1 MLADT
6 AKNIIMFLGDGMSV
20 PTLAAAR
27 VYLGSLQNASGEELS
42 LSFENFPYSGL
53 SKVIL
58 TPKFCICITFL
69 IHKMCVNVIV

>member
-1 MLADT
+1 MLVDT

-27 VYLGSLQNASGEELS
+27 VYLGSLQNVSGEELS

-53 SKVIL
+53 SKVGNLDAHNQVI
-58 TPKFCICITFL
+58 FL
-69 IHKMCVNVIV
+69 VVVLDA